1 MQVREQVQREA
12 LEKKQARAEADHAK
26 GLEMANLN
34 VECERELMK
43 YAVPVAPVQAEFGPS
58 YKPSSRDIASALQSA
73 TKGHFSKVK
82 SNRLVAFIFVREN
95 NSVRGKKCLFKKG
108 TEELAEAG
116 IEGTLIR
123 RAWEL
128 RCEVPVMRAP
138 VRENDAAPRA
148 RPAASMSRPMLAY
161 SAAQGKKASEL
172 LGNAAWVQAVREEL
186 DGGVVAWQPAEGTL
200 KIVLSTDPF
209 NVMQVGEK
217 LVEYRVNT
225 PYWRARLLQKDKSF
239 RKFKEVEFSLGY
251 QTNRR
256 TFRAR
261 VDNMA

>member
-1 MQVREQVQREA
+1 
-12 LEKKQARAEADHAK
+12 
-26 GLEMANLN
+26 
-34 VECERELMK
+34 
-43 YAVPVAPVQAEFGPS
+43 
-58 YKPSSRDIASALQSA
+58 
-73 TKGHFSKVK
+73 
-82 SNRLVAFIFVREN
+82 
-95 NSVRGKKCLFKKG
+95 
-108 TEELAEAG
+108 
-116 IEGTLIR
+116 
-123 RAWEL
+123 
-128 RCEVPVMRAP
+128 
-138 VRENDAAPRA
+138 
-148 RPAASMSRPMLAY
+148 MLAY

-172 LGNAAWVQAVREEL
+172 LGNAAWVQVVREEL

-256 TFRAR
+256 TFTAR
-261 VDNMA
+261 VDNMAYVDHVHESYSNGLKLRWPHKHNGYIAIWFTIIP